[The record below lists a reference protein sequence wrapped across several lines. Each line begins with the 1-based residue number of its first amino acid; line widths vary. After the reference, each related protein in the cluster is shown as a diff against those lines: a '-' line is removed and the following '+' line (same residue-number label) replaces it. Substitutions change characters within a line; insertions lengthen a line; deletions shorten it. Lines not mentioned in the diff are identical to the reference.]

1 MSPVFNITIILCYI
15 AIIGLFIGLKDQRA
29 NIAVI
34 ACVFVVY
41 FMYAKKAY
49 RDNMTKIAMFLGS
62 ITTGTQK
69 SKRQT
74 LTRKKVNGQASII
87 RKNLSLIFLKFK

>member
-41 FMYAKKAY
+41 FMYAKKL
-49 RDNMTKIAMFLGS
+49 TE
-62 ITTGTQK
+62 TT
-69 SKRQT
+69 
-74 LTRKKVNGQASII
+74 
-87 RKNLSLIFLKFK
+87 